1 MLLRPR
7 SAYSFMETPSRDT
20 LTLIMTMQNL
30 TVRLLQPEE
39 FDRLEPLFAAEG
51 QPVPMPE
58 VSEVAVAQET
68 DTGEL
73 LALFVLQPQYHGEP
87 IWVHPDHRGNGLA
100 GLVIQKINQL
110 NVRYISFAPIDK
122 PEVVQLC
129 LDNGMEELPYRV
141 FLKK

>member
-1 MLLRPR
+1 
-7 SAYSFMETPSRDT
+7 ME
-20 LTLIMTMQNL
+20 NL
-30 TVRLLQPEE
+30 TVRLLAPDE

-58 VSEVAVAQET
+58 VSEVAIAEST

-73 LALFVLQPQYHGEP
+73 LAIFCLQPWLHGEP

-100 GLVIQKINQL
+100 GMVIGRINQL
-110 NVRYISFAPIDK
+110 NIRYVSFAPADK
-122 PEVVQLC
+122 PEVIQLC